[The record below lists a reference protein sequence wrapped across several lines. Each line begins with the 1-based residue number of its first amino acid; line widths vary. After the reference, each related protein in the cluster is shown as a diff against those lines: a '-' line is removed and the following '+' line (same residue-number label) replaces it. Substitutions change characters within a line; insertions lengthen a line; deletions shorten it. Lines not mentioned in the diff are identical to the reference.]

1 LFTVVGGDRAMVKQ
15 KKTHP
20 WKKYPLRGTTEE
32 NSQWNLWQ
40 SCREVNYD
48 WLQESY
54 NFSTSLPDAQT
65 HGLATTLEDIDTL
78 CWNQN
83 GTLAVS
89 QQEQEYSQGDKTPL
103 SKKTLIRGRKP
114 IGSKAKREGGR
125 YNFTLLETAW
135 GAKRPPQG

>member
-1 LFTVVGGDRAMVKQ
+1 LSTVVGGDRAMVKQ

-20 WKKYPLRGTTEE
+20 WKAIYLRPYKHPLKDTPDWHG
-32 NSQWNLWQ
+32 N
-40 SCREVNYD
+40 
-48 WLQESY
+48 WLQQSY
-54 NFSTSLPDAQT
+54 DFSTNLPDTQT

-135 GAKRPPQG
+135 GAKRTPQG